1 MRKIAIL
8 SLSAILTLSCNAQE
22 NKKEEELPN
31 DHGKKL
37 QSSNEPLGTWKV
49 DKEFDE
55 NGNLIHYDSIYSWS
69 SADNF
74 NALSSLDRDSILQS
88 MQSEFYRNFS
98 HFSDQG
104 FDDVFSSDSLF
115 TNKFFDDA
123 FFKSQFGED
132 FRNIDRMNKRMETM
146 RKKFLEKYQPE
157 LNKPIEGGSEDKKDD
172 L

>member
-1 MRKIAIL
+1 MRIHNLDSRAAHCYPGFEVGEIMML
-8 SLSAILTLSCNAQE
+8 
-22 NKKEEELPN
+22 
-31 DHGKKL
+31 KL
-37 QSSNEPLGTWKV
+37 QFNVLLS
-49 DKEFDE
+49 DKSLFCSQDEFKIKFDE
-55 NGNLIHYDSIYSWS
+55 NGNLIRYDSIYSWS

-123 FFKSQFGED
+123 FFKSLF
-132 FRNIDRMNKRMETM
+132 
-146 RKKFLEKYQPE
+146 
-157 LNKPIEGGSEDKKDD
+157 
-172 L
+172 